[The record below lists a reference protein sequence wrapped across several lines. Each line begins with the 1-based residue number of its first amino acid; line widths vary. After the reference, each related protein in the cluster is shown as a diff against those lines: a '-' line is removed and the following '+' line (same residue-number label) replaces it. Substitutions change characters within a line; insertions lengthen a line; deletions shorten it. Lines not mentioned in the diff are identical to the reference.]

1 MLFKLSLFINKD
13 YHSLW
18 SIILITTFIKK
29 YNNKFKIMKKIINN
43 TLIIVICFASSI
55 GFSQNRNTQ
64 FKTEL
69 FVYSADVF
77 NTRNLYDPA
86 TPENYDGT
94 PYYVNDFLLGDVY
107 LENEIILSNGALRYN
122 AVADEIEYKESL
134 NDDDKSAKALV
145 KSKEIYA
152 KIMNDTFVFI
162 PSQGYYLVIFDGNN
176 LSLLKKVTKK
186 YFPPKKAQNNY
197 ERSTLARFEDRF
209 KYTIYS
215 KNGKTLELPK
225 SKNKKIKAFGN
236 DEKIVE
242 SYTKEQKLDLN
253 NEKDIKKL
261 IRYLDKIQGF

>member
-1 MLFKLSLFINKD
+1 
-13 YHSLW
+13 
-18 SIILITTFIKK
+18 
-29 YNNKFKIMKKIINN
+29 MKKIIKN
-43 TLIIVICFASSI
+43 TLIIVICFACSI

-69 FVYSADVF
+69 FVYSADIF
-77 NTRNLYDPA
+77 DTRNLYDPA
-86 TPENYDGT
+86 APENFDGT
-94 PYYVNDFLLGDVY
+94 PYYVNEFLLGDVY

-261 IRYLDKIQGF
+261 IQYLIK

>member
-1 MLFKLSLFINKD
+1 
-13 YHSLW
+13 
-18 SIILITTFIKK
+18 
-29 YNNKFKIMKKIINN
+29 MKKIINS
-43 TLIIVICFASSI
+43 TLIVIYFACSI
-55 GFSQNRNTQ
+55 SFAQNRKTQ
-64 FKTEL
+64 FATEV
-69 FVYSADVF
+69 FVYSADVYD
-77 NTRNLYDPA
+77 TRNLYDPA

-107 LENEIILSNGALRYN
+107 LENEMILSNGALRYN

-134 NDDDKSAKALV
+134 NDDDESAKALV

-209 KYTIYS
+209 TYTIYS
-215 KNGKTLELPK
+215 KNGKTLELPRSK
-225 SKNKKIKAFGN
+225 SKKIKAFGD
-236 DEKIVE
+236 DEKIVK
-242 SYTKEQKLDLN
+242 SYTKEQNLDLDK
-253 NEKDIKKL
+253 EKDIKKL
-261 IRYLDKIQGF
+261 IQYLDKIQGF

>member
-1 MLFKLSLFINKD
+1 
-13 YHSLW
+13 
-18 SIILITTFIKK
+18 
-29 YNNKFKIMKKIINN
+29 MKKIINS
-43 TLIIVICFASSI
+43 TLIVIYFACSV
-55 GFSQNRNTQ
+55 GFAQNRKTQ
-64 FKTEL
+64 FATEV
-69 FVYSADVF
+69 FVYSADRF
-77 NTRNLYDPA
+77 DTRSLYDAA

-107 LENEIILSNGALRYN
+107 LENEIILSDGALRYN

-134 NDDDKSAKALV
+134 NDDDESAKALV

-209 KYTIYS
+209 IYTIYT
-215 KNGKTLELPK
+215 KNGNTLELPRSK
-225 SKNKKIKAFGN
+225 SKKLKAFGD
-236 DEKIVE
+236 DEKIVK
-242 SYTKEQKLDLN
+242 SYTKEQNLDLD

-261 IRYLDKIQGF
+261 IQYLDKIQGF

>member
-1 MLFKLSLFINKD
+1 
-13 YHSLW
+13 
-18 SIILITTFIKK
+18 
-29 YNNKFKIMKKIINN
+29 MKKIINN
-43 TLIIVICFASSI
+43 TLIIVIYFACLI

-69 FVYSADVF
+69 FVYSADIF
-77 NTRNLYDPA
+77 DTRNLYDPA
-86 TPENYDGT
+86 APENFDGT
-94 PYYVNDFLLGDVY
+94 PYYVNEFLLGDVY

-215 KNGKTLELPK
+215 KNGKILELPK
-225 SKNKKIKAFGN
+225 SKNKKLKAFG
-236 DEKIVE
+236 DDKKIVE

>member
-1 MLFKLSLFINKD
+1 MKKKFTNK
-13 YHSLW
+13 SK
-18 SIILITTFIKK
+18 T
-29 YNNKFKIMKKIINN
+29 MKKIINN
-43 TLIIVICFASSI
+43 TLIVIYFACSI
-55 GFSQNRNTQ
+55 GFAQNRKTQ
-64 FKTEL
+64 FATEV
-69 FVYSADVF
+69 FVYSADRF
-77 NTRNLYDPA
+77 DTRSLYDAA

-122 AVADEIEYKESL
+122 AIADEIEYKESL
-134 NDDDKSAKALV
+134 NDDDESAKALV

-209 KYTIYS
+209 IYTIYT
-215 KNGKTLELPK
+215 KNGNTLELPRSK
-225 SKNKKIKAFGN
+225 SKKLKAFGD
-236 DEKIVE
+236 DEKIVK
-242 SYTKEQKLDLN
+242 SYTKEQNLDLD

-261 IRYLDKIQGF
+261 IQYLDKIQGF

>member
-1 MLFKLSLFINKD
+1 
-13 YHSLW
+13 
-18 SIILITTFIKK
+18 
-29 YNNKFKIMKKIINN
+29 MKKIINN
-43 TLIIVICFASSI
+43 TLIVIYFACSI
-55 GFSQNRNTQ
+55 GFAQNRKTQ
-64 FKTEL
+64 FATEV
-69 FVYSADVF
+69 FVYSADRF
-77 NTRNLYDPA
+77 DTRSLYDAA

-134 NDDDKSAKALV
+134 NDDDESAKALV

-162 PSQGYYLVIFDGNN
+162 PSQGYFLVIYDGNN

-209 KYTIYS
+209 IYTMYS
-215 KNGKTLELPK
+215 KNGKTLELPR
-225 SKNKKIKAFGN
+225 SKNKKLKAFGGN
-236 DEKIVE
+236 EKIVKN
-242 SYTKEQKLDLN
+242 YAKEHNLDLN
-253 NEKDIKKL
+253 NEKDLKKL
-261 IRYLDKIQGF
+261 TLYLDKIEGFSL

>member
-1 MLFKLSLFINKD
+1 
-13 YHSLW
+13 
-18 SIILITTFIKK
+18 
-29 YNNKFKIMKKIINN
+29 MKKIINS
-43 TLIIVICFASSI
+43 TLIVIYFACSV
-55 GFSQNRNTQ
+55 GFAQNRKTQ
-64 FKTEL
+64 FATEV
-69 FVYSADVF
+69 FVYSADVYD
-77 NTRNLYDPA
+77 TRNLYDPA
-86 TPENYDGT
+86 TPENYDGS

-107 LENEIILSNGALRYN
+107 LENEMILSNGALRYN
-122 AVADEIEYKESL
+122 AVADEIEYKKSL
-134 NDDDKSAKALV
+134 NDDDESAKALV

-186 YFPPKKAQNNY
+186 YFQPKKAQNNY

-261 IRYLDKIQGF
+261 IQYLDKIQGF

>member
-1 MLFKLSLFINKD
+1 MHFKPSIIINKHW
-13 YHSLW
+13 YNLW
-18 SIILITTFIKK
+18 SILLITIFIKK
-29 YNNKFKIMKKIINN
+29 YNNKFKTMKKIINN
-43 TLIIVICFASSI
+43 TLIVIYFVCSI

-77 NTRNLYDPA
+77 DTRNLYDPA

-107 LENEIILSNGALRYN
+107 LENEIIISNGALRYN

-134 NDDDKSAKALV
+134 NDDDESAKALV

-162 PSQGYYLVIFDGNN
+162 PSQGYYLVMFDGNN
-176 LSLLKKVTKK
+176 LSLLKKITKK

-225 SKNKKIKAFGN
+225 SKNKKLKAFG
-236 DEKIVE
+236 DDQKIVE

-261 IRYLDKIQGF
+261 IQYLDKIQGF

>member
-1 MLFKLSLFINKD
+1 
-13 YHSLW
+13 
-18 SIILITTFIKK
+18 
-29 YNNKFKIMKKIINN
+29 MKKIINS
-43 TLIIVICFASSI
+43 TLIVIYFACSI
-55 GFSQNRNTQ
+55 SFAQNRKTQ
-64 FKTEL
+64 FATEV
-69 FVYSADVF
+69 FVYSADVYD
-77 NTRNLYDPA
+77 TRNLYDPA

-107 LENEIILSNGALRYN
+107 LENEMILSNGALRYN

-134 NDDDKSAKALV
+134 NDDDESAKALV

-209 KYTIYS
+209 TYTIYS
-215 KNGKTLELPK
+215 KNGKTLELPRSK
-225 SKNKKIKAFGN
+225 SKKLKAFGD
-236 DEKIVE
+236 DEKIVK
-242 SYTKEQKLDLN
+242 SYTKEQNLDLD

-261 IRYLDKIQGF
+261 IQYLDKIQGF